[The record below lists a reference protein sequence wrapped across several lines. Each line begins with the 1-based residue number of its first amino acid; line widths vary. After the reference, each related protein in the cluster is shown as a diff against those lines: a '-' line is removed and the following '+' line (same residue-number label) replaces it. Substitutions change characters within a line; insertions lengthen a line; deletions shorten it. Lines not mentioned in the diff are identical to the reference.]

1 MARYEEWIA
10 RAKSALE
17 LAQLK
22 SIKHIYYEDF
32 CFQLQQAVEKA
43 IKGLLIYFKVEPEFT
58 HNIEKL
64 LEELKPLVGIPENI
78 IKSSSLTKYAVFT
91 RYPGEFDE
99 VTKDEYEVSVKIAQE
114 CLEWVESTIKEIED
128 KSHETA
134 KP

>member
-1 MARYEEWIA
+1 MLRHEEWIE

-32 CFQLQQAVEKA
+32 CFQLQQSAEKA
-43 IKGLLIYFKVEPEFT
+43 IKGLLIYLKVEPEFT

-64 LEELKPLVGIPENI
+64 LEELKPLTPIPENI
-78 IKSSSLTKYAVFT
+78 IKATALTKYAVFT

-99 VTKDEYEVSVKIAQE
+99 VTKDEYEEAIKIAQK
-114 CLEWVESTIKEIED
+114 CLDWVETTIKEIVD
-128 KSHETA
+128 K
-134 KP
+134 KI